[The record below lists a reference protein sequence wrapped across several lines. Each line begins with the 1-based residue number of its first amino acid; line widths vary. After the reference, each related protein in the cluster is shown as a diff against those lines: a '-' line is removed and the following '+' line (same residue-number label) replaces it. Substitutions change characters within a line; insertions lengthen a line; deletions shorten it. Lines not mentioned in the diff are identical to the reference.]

1 MAMNQNQNI
10 KVFDEMQ
17 YIGTK
22 HLLTNILSD
31 IDESSDDM
39 PTYELDKENKT
50 PQYSLP
56 KYE

>member
-1 MAMNQNQNI
+1 MNQNQNI